1 MGNAPRGARIPDE
14 GMRQNGRLVCRLAR
28 LCLSF
33 AEGRKVV
40 KDYGLPGAA

>member
-1 MGNAPRGARIPDE
+1 
-14 GMRQNGRLVCRLAR
+14 MRECGKTEDCRLAR